1 MIQLKVYSN
10 PTKLEQFWLDLYE
23 TEPIKLTLSIEDIT
37 TADATSTYSKAFKVP
52 GTRKNAEFFKNAFDV
67 DGTLYDV
74 TIKKPAEILVDGA
87 EFKVGHIRLQRIF
100 LNTQLD
106 RYDYELLFLGET
118 RDFSSR
124 IGDKGLCQ
132 LDMPELV
139 GNAIGGNIDVA
150 SITTSWQAYPENAS
164 LTAGLH
170 NGNILYPLIDHG
182 NTYNAAGNPNETR
195 IALNDPTQDHFTR
208 NTGSNPLTLARMKP
222 MIRAKRII
230 DQIFAD
236 ADYTYTSAFFESDL
250 FHQIYI
256 SAFGNEASIA
266 YEAAGDST
274 SSINCAYGEDLVST
288 QFANPSPITSAAD
301 LLSIPYNQIDPGN
314 NLGNSY
320 YTVPTAGGT
329 YQFRGECYYIGFWE
343 DNNNNQF
350 PRNARLH
357 LWNVTKNISLAN
369 GSLGWDV
376 TLSVSA
382 TIPIQAGFFEQ
393 GDIVGLVAI
402 PDGFID
408 NPNIVTNVEFEVV
421 SAPGQYNP
429 SVGLE
434 CSYKQIDFVKDIL
447 TAFRLVLAPDPAIPN
462 NFIIEPWQTYINSG
476 ELYDWSNKLVESK
489 DVVLEPVFNTQ
500 SETIKFDMQ
509 MGGDYVNIYHKQ
521 AYSENYG
528 YLEFNSGNDLLKGTR
543 EIKLIGIAPTPI
555 SQIEGWVTGDN
566 VALPQLH
573 THSPEDTGLQ
583 HLPLKVKTRMLFY
596 NGLQP
601 FTHPNNT
608 GGANN
613 TWYLQSSP
621 NPVAKNNYPL
631 VSPYQTWPIQT
642 QTLNLNWYNDVQYW
656 QTIAGYNETGSTMYG
671 DYWSRYISSL
681 YNKYSRRLTA
691 KFVLNNID
699 LNTFS
704 FDDTIFVNGTY
715 FRPEKII
722 DVQVGAY
729 TEVTVQLLT
738 ANDYSPPVVLNDPL
752 TNFSAVGSN
761 SGCSGS
767 NGVITV
773 TTDGTPPFTWTLS
786 NGSTGS
792 YTAPVGQAPY
802 TFTISPVPAG
812 TTTVTVTDA
821 LGRTANASV
830 IIPSGTLPLPS
841 ATHTFTDPTNCTAPC
856 NGIITVTPSG
866 GTAPYVI
873 YWVGEPLITSLS
885 RTNLCAGSYKWY
897 IEDANGCT
905 SATYLQDLS
914 CNQTNKVWLYGEDLN
929 CNFMGLQTYL
939 VDTGIANPNITDV
952 VTLNNTSTGL
962 DIPGCWRPISEQVG
976 ATPTHTVSQIWIDCL
991 TCQGMPAD
999 DYWQIENCQSPGT
1012 FIIVKDNGSTPAIGS
1027 IWDLDGG
1034 PANTCWEVIS
1044 QAASGAG
1051 WSGYSLVNSYVDCAT
1066 CLPPVLGFYSFQ
1078 DQGLGTNLSTCPLA
1092 TFNYP
1097 MYSPGYSDPTLIPI
1111 NSTIYSDPSFNNPW
1125 DGQGGGIKAKW
1136 YATNTN
1142 PFLGNTL
1149 ASLRITANGTLIG
1162 KVICP

>member
-10 PTKLEQFWLDLYE
+10 PDKLEQFWLDLYE

-37 TADATSTYSKAFKVP
+37 NADATSTYSKAFKVP
-52 GTRKNAEFFKNAFDV
+52 GTRKNAEFFKNSFDV

-87 EFKVGHIRLQRIF
+87 EFKQGHIRLQRIF
-100 LNTQLD
+100 LNTEQD

-139 GNAIGGNIDVA
+139 GGAGGGNVDVTA
-150 SITTSWQAYPENAS
+150 VQLSWEAYPENAS

-170 NGNILYPLIDHG
+170 DGNIIYPLIDHG
-182 NTYNAAGNPNETR
+182 NTYNDAGNPTNTR
-195 IALNDPTQDHFTR
+195 IALNDPTQDHFTKS
-208 NTGSNPLTLARMKP
+208 TGSNPLTIARMKP

-236 ADYTYTSAFFESDL
+236 ADYTYTSTFFESDL

-256 SAFGNEASIA
+256 SAFGNEASTA
-266 YEAAGDST
+266 YEAGGDST
-274 SSINCAYGEDLVST
+274 SSVNCAYGEDLVNNQSVSQGT
-288 QFANPSPITSAAD
+288 ITVGN

-314 NLGNSY
+314 NLSFNY
-320 YTVPTAGGT
+320 YTVPTAGGN
-329 YQFRGECYYIGFWE
+329 YQIRGQAYVDCYRENSDYSQTE
-343 DNNNNQF
+343 VDSQ
-350 PRNARLH
+350 LH
-357 LWNVTKNISLAN
+357 LWNVTRNLSLAN
-369 GSLGWDV
+369 TFYNNQA
-376 TLSVSA
+376 TLQFNT
-382 TIPIQAGFFEQ
+382 TIAIQAGFFEQ
-393 GDIVGLVAI
+393 GDIIGLVVI
-402 PDGFID
+402 PNGYVDYD
-408 NPNIVTNVEFEVV
+408 DVTNVEFEVV

-476 ELYDWSNKLVESK
+476 DLYDWSNKLVESK

-509 MGGDYVNIYHKQ
+509 MGGDFVNIYHKQ

-543 EIKLIGIAPTPI
+543 EIKLIGIVPTPI
-555 SQIEGWVTGDN
+555 AQIEGYNNNGSGDN

-601 FTHPNNT
+601 FTAPNNI
-608 GGANN
+608 GGTNN
-613 TWYLQSSP
+613 TWYLTG
-621 NPVAKNNYPL
+621 PVANTTYPL
-631 VSPYQTWPIQT
+631 VSPYQSWPIAPD
-642 QTLNLNWYNDVQYW
+642 TLNLNWYNDIQYW
-656 QTIAGYNETGSTMYG
+656 QTIAGYNEIGSTLYG

-722 DVQVGAY
+722 DVEVGAY

-738 ANDYSPPVVLNDPL
+738 ANDYTPPVVLNQTL
-752 TNFSAVGSN
+752 TNFSAVGTN
-761 SGCSGS
+761 SSCAGGS
-767 NGVITV
+767 GVITV
-773 TTDGTPPFTWTLS
+773 TTDGTPPFTWSLS
-786 NGSTGS
+786 NGATGTF
-792 YTAPVGQAPY
+792 YAPVGQAPY
-802 TFTISPVPAG
+802 TFTIFPVAPG

-821 LGRTANASV
+821 VGRTADTSVVVPASSSTPV
-830 IIPSGTLPLPS
+830 I
-841 ATHTFTDPTNCTAPC
+841 ATYTVTDASNCTAPC
-856 NGIITVTPSG
+856 NGAIAVTPSG
-866 GTAPYVI
+866 GTGPYTI
-873 YWVGEPLITSLS
+873 IWTDPSIGNNLNP
-885 RTNLCAGSYKWY
+885 TNLCPGSYSFY
-897 IEDANGCT
+897 IVDVYGCT
-905 SATYLQDLS
+905 SGNYGMTVDCTTVPVIWNYAQDF
-914 CNQTNKVWLYGEDLN
+914 N
-929 CNFMGLQTYL
+929 CSLLGLQFL
-939 VDTGIANPNITDV
+939 KVDVTNTPPNLTDV
-952 VTLNNTSTGL
+952 VSLNLIGGIVNP
-962 DIPGCWRPISEQVG
+962 IAGCWRPISVTTG
-976 ATPTHTVSQIWIDCL
+976 TPTHTVDVVWVDCNA
-991 TCQGMPAD
+991 CQGIVPGV
-999 DYWQIENCQSPGT
+999 DYWVIENCESPGT
-1012 FIIVKDNGSTPAIGS
+1012 YITVKDNGTTPTIGS

-1034 PANTCWEVIS
+1034 QPNSCWEVYDVGI
-1044 QAASGAG
+1044 AG
-1051 WSGYSLVNSYVDCAT
+1051 NWSGYTLVNTYVDCAT
-1066 CLPPVLGFYSFQ
+1066 CLPPVLGIYSFQ
-1078 DQGLGTNLSTCPLA
+1078 DQGLGTNLSECPLK

-1097 MYSPGYSDPTLIPI
+1097 MYCPGYTDPTLIPL

-1125 DGQGGGIKAKW
+1125 DGQGVGTKAKW
-1136 YATNTN
+1136 YATNTDTV
-1142 PFLGNTL
+1142 LDNTL
-1149 ASLRITANGTLIG
+1149 ASLRINANGTLIG